1 MDAGAPEP
9 ARDPPGPHPGPAS
22 LRPPHVAVVLL
33 LFAATAIAYTYPL
46 VRDLEGSGL
55 VGGGDLFGAL
65 GRIGAFA
72 RQILINPRGLFDT
85 RFFYP
90 YSNTHAYWA
99 PFWLVG
105 AVAAPAIALTGRV
118 VLVTNLLVLAAFAVS
133 GLLAYGLVWRL
144 TGNVPAGLV
153 AGLLFAFHPNRLDHL
168 GQFTVQMGV
177 LLPAVLWA
185 FYRWYLEG
193 RWRHVLLV
201 AVGTAAQALLSLY
214 AGYALGFLL
223 LGLGLVLLV
232 VRPRL
237 CSPGR
242 LLQTVAAAALLA
254 ALLLPFLRPYF
265 AVHRELGF
273 ERDIRL
279 LEVASMDLL
288 ALFDAG
294 SFNALYHR
302 RLLRTGG
309 VEGGLFP
316 GFIALALAGLAP
328 WLARGPGDAAPRWR
342 RRGRR
347 AVAAVALA
355 ALGAL
360 VLTPALGGIRLGIG
374 SVRVLTVT
382 RLTGP
387 LLFLLAA
394 LLAWVGLEG
403 RQAER
408 EPLSPREWT
417 VALVFLAAVTYALT
431 LSPNLTVLRRV
442 WGHGPAWWIYQD
454 LPGGRG
460 FGAPGRWAPGFILLL
475 AMLAGLGAA
484 ALSARLP
491 GRWARVGPWLL
502 VAAILVELRPVPLD
516 YDHVPPPGAVYRWLA
531 EQPGDVAVL
540 ELPVG
545 NGRLQSFYMYAATAH
560 GKRLVNGELGF
571 VPPMMNE
578 LADVTRPL
586 DLPAFLERV
595 RSIYPL
601 RYVVVHHPALG
612 AAEHAAWE
620 AIRREPGPALRLVRQ
635 FDGPDDVFEVLP
647 TPEVGVEIQRHF
659 SLDFVRRHPV
669 VEFEVGYRGRDDEVT
684 RGVDVLFNDR
694 LVRRVAA
701 SGAGTEPLAPPY
713 HLAERNTVRFV
724 HRYRLRPEV
733 VAQPRY
739 RIGTTMRQAPVDIE
753 ALSAGK
759 LAGNDVSIRVNGLET
774 VALPRRGYN
783 VVALA
788 ADTGQVLLSE
798 NFDTFI
804 AAEESRRMAAAIE
817 RLPEGTVVV
826 AAVKGDGG
834 GALQESGVGALRA
847 IGASRDLRGTL
858 WLSHLVV
865 GVKGAR
871 PGTAWE
877 AAGPEAL
884 RVVIGRVRP
893 LGLVLERFAL
903 REPGPR

>member
-1 MDAGAPEP
+1 MEAGDRDP
-9 ARDPPGPHPGPAS
+9 ARDPPGASPGAPF
-22 LRPPHVAVVLL
+22 RPLHVALVLL
-33 LFAATAIAYTYPL
+33 FFAATALAYTYPL
-46 VRDLEGSGL
+46 VRDLGGAGL
-55 VGGGDLFGAL
+55 VGGGDLYGAL
-65 GRIGAFA
+65 GRIGTFA
-72 RQILINPRGLFDT
+72 RQTLTDPRRLFDA

-99 PFWLVG
+99 PFWLAGVL
-105 AVAAPAIALTGRV
+105 AAPGIALTGRV
-118 VLVTNLLVLAAFAVS
+118 LLVTNLLVLAAFALS
-133 GLLAYGLVWRL
+133 GTLAYAVLWRL
-144 TGNVPAGLV
+144 TGNAAAGVV

-168 GQFTVQMGV
+168 GQFSVQMGV
-177 LLPAVLWA
+177 LLPVVLWA
-185 FYRWYLEG
+185 LHRWYVAG
-193 RWRHVLLV
+193 RWRDLLV
-201 AVGTAAQALLSLY
+201 AVLGLAAQALLSIY
-214 AGYALGFLL
+214 AAYALGFVLVAL
-223 LGLGLVLLV
+223 ALVLVLT
-232 VRPRL
+232 RPRL

-242 LLQTVAAAALLA
+242 VLQGLAAGALLA

-316 GFIALALAGLAP
+316 GFVALGLAV
-328 WLARGPGDAAPRWR
+328 AAPALVRGAAAGTPWR
-342 RRGRR
+342 RRARR
-347 AVAAVALA
+347 VIATAAVAA
-355 ALGAL
+355 LGVL
-360 VLTPALGGIRLGIG
+360 VVTPWVGKIRLGVG
-374 SVRVLTVT
+374 SARLLTIT
-382 RLTGP
+382 HLTGA
-387 LLFLLAA
+387 LLVLLGA
-394 LLAWVGLEG
+394 LLAWVVVEG

-408 EPLSPREWT
+408 GPLSRREWA
-417 VALVFLAAVTYALT
+417 VALVFLAALSYALT
-431 LSPNLTVLRRV
+431 LSPNVTVLRRV
-442 WGHGPAWWIYQD
+442 WGHGLAWWIYED

-460 FGAPGRWAPGFILLL
+460 FGAPGRWAPGFILVL

-684 RGVDVLFNDR
+684 RGVDVLFNER

-701 SGAGTEPLAPPY
+701 PGAETAPLAPPY

-804 AAEESRRMAAAIE
+804 AAEESRRMAAAVD

-834 GALQESGVGALRA
+834 GALQASGVGALRA

-858 WLSHLVV
+858 WRSHLVV